1 VVRVGLER
9 ILFSRRKSFTANPR
23 GGGSIMDVMPPSDD
37 KTSEK
42 SVGSE
47 LWPDKWDLIPLAA
60 GCVSGALLVG
70 MALAAM
76 FRFAGS
82 H

>member
-1 VVRVGLER
+1 
-9 ILFSRRKSFTANPR
+9 
-23 GGGSIMDVMPPSDD
+23 MDVMPPSDD